1 MYEDL
6 KDITVLMA
14 AMKPPLIVIPEV
26 EGWQGWV
33 VLGLVGFMLV
43 ALVAELAPPHL
54 VMMGVL
60 IICLALSIIDIKA
73 AFHGFSDEAIL
84 SVAVLFVVARG
95 IEMSGGLEYVASV
108 LFRAPKKSKPMRL
121 GRTPSRTEGSIVW
134 VLLKF
139 CVPVAIFSAFLAN
152 IPLVAMMIPPI
163 LEFGNKVNMAPSK
176 MLMPLSYA
184 ANLGGT
190 MTVIGASTN
199 LVVLSMAAQ
208 KLPTMHMTLFE
219 IGIIGLPITIAGI
232 FYIVAFSG
240 KLLPDR
246 AAAQSTIVIPR
257 EYNIELSMKQTSKL
271 AQKSIEWSGLGSQPG
286 LNLVAITRDIETIS
300 DPTPDVVLQPKDR
313 LHFVGVIDSVLLLAQ
328 VKGLRLPEDEGQ
340 GEVDLNQLKA
350 TQILVEAVIAAGSSM
365 VHERIADLQ
374 CRTRFNTTIAAIHRH
389 GKRLVSLIG
398 EIRVEAGDCLL
409 MVADSPDF
417 VTKHR
422 TNSHFSLVSQLPGF
436 KPLNRKKAAIASVL
450 VIGMVVASGV
460 GMDLLMCALLS
471 SAGLLLTR
479 CLTPQDAIE
488 AIELPVLIMIAAA
501 FGIAEAMVESGAAT
515 ILAKALMGLAGKSM
529 FGLISCTYMATTL
542 FSLAITNSA
551 AVTIMFPVAL
561 AAANQ
566 QALDFR
572 PFAYVLMMAASAGF
586 MTPTACPTNLMV
598 YSPGSYKFSDYIHYG
613 GPLQLWLLFVTVGV
627 TMTAKYWYIWVILI
641 LALTCAGTPLIA
653 MHKSTHPTP
662 KRDGAGGP
670 DTKPGDGEHDDEN
683 PSAPL
688 TAGGPL
694 LAPGHDNEETI
705 ARRISQSTV
714 PPKPSSPTSIPPT
727 VSSPF
732 PPRYRLED
740 SHSTSSSNTSSS
752 SGITQTSRDF
762 ITASPFPPP
771 YRLDEEAVPQFP
783 SIRTSVSGKAA
794 QFIYD
799 SKPTLSDSV
808 AASSSSSSSSY
819 SSSEPTTG
827 VVTVDSPAAKVP
839 PLPAAAQRPSLL
851 NLKTPI
857 VPQNMPFGWHT
868 MIAAQDPNSK
878 LHVGPYRT
886 RQTLLQRFSNIQV
899 LPTPNQPAEAS
910 SAASPS
916 SSSVGLLQPLGDNVD
931 SFTDVTISEGYNNT
945 SSSKNGTSGNLL
957 LPATSPFPQTS
968 SMSSSEGSTGSSEAA
983 PAGLVSK
990 FLTPRVSILGTSAE
1004 RPPSTP
1010 TNDGEKYSVPAAG
1023 RGHRASNHAST
1034 YTRSP
1039 ARSRNFSRSP
1049 TWKKSKLPG
1058 RGSGQNS
1065 PRKASSR
1072 AYSAASP
1079 KSASTPVEEDLTG
1092 GISNLLT
1099 TRRLSSLND
1108 TSAFADNASV
1118 ADH

>member
-1 MYEDL
+1 
-6 KDITVLMA
+6 MA
-14 AMKPPLIVIPEV
+14 AIKPPLIVIPEV

-43 ALVAELAPPHL
+43 ALVAELASPHL

-190 MTVIGASTN
+190 MTLIGASTN

-208 KLPTMHMTLFE
+208 KLPTMHMSLFE

-240 KLLPDR
+240 KLLPDQ
-246 AAAQSTIVIPR
+246 AAAQSTIVIAR
-257 EYNIELSMKQTSKL
+257 EYNIELSIKQNSKL

-328 VKGLRLPEDEGQ
+328 VKGLGLPEDEGQ

-374 CRTRFNTTIAAIHRH
+374 CRTRFNSTIAAIHRH

-409 MVADSPDF
+409 MVADTPDF

-479 CLTPQDAIE
+479 CLTPQDAME

-613 GPLQLWLLFVTVGV
+613 GPLQIWLLFVTVGV

-641 LALTCAGTPLIA
+641 LALTCAVTPLIA

-670 DTKPGDGEHDDEN
+670 DTKSGDGEHDDEN
-683 PSAPL
+683 PSAAM
-688 TAGGPL
+688 TAGGSL

-714 PPKPSSPTSIPPT
+714 PPKPSSTTSIPPT

-732 PPRYRLED
+732 PPPYRLED

-752 SGITQTSRDF
+752 SGISQTSRDF
-762 ITASPFPPP
+762 ITASPFPSP

-808 AASSSSSSSSY
+808 AASSSSSSSS
-819 SSSEPTTG
+819 EPTTS
-827 VVTVDSPAAKVP
+827 VVTVDSPAAEVP

-851 NLKTPI
+851 NLQTPI
-857 VPQNMPFGWHT
+857 VPKNMPFGWHT

-910 SAASPS
+910 SEASPS
-916 SSSVGLLQPLGDNVD
+916 SSSVGLFQPLGDNVD
-931 SFTDVTISEGYNNT
+931 SFTDVTISKGYNN
-945 SSSKNGTSGNLL
+945 SSSSSSATDGNFLL
-957 LPATSPFPQTS
+957 PQTS
-968 SMSSSEGSTGSSEAA
+968 SISSSKGSRGSSEAA

-990 FLTPRVSILGTSAE
+990 FLTPRVSTLGTGAE
-1004 RPPSTP
+1004 GPASTP

-1023 RGHRASNHAST
+1023 RGHRASNRAS
-1034 YTRSP
+1034 RSP

-1049 TWKKSKLPG
+1049 TRKKSKLPG

-1108 TSAFADNASV
+1108 KSAFADNASV